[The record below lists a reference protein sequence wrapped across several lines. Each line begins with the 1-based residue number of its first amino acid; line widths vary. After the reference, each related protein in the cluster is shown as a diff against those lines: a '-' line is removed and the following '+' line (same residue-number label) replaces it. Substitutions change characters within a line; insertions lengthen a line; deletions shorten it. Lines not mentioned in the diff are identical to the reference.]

1 MSESE
6 KPETSLK
13 TFAGWE
19 TLFDRILKTV
29 EIVVVLSV
37 TGLLFFLIG
46 REVHWI
52 WIACDPATRQKR
64 IEDALKML
72 HDDWKVGLLI
82 LVPLFY
88 RTVRMFLERVRKAF
102 GIELQQP
109 DEGVVKKPNPSKTK
123 QESEEDED
131 EEDESEQQG

>member
-1 MSESE
+1 VSATE

-29 EIVVVLSV
+29 EIIVVLSV
-37 TGLLFFLIG
+37 TGLLFFLVG
-46 REVHWI
+46 REAHWA
-52 WIACDPATRQKR
+52 WSACGPKERQQR
-64 IEDALKML
+64 IEVALKML

-109 DEGVVKKPNPSKTK
+109 DEGVVKKPNPKAAK
-123 QESEEDED
+123 EAEEEDED
-131 EEDESEQQG
+131 NEEDSEQE